1 MKRILKCSCLLLVGG
16 AALVFGEGKKKLGD
30 DAARAAAIK
39 LFESLTDEQR
49 KLAVKDFADKE
60 RLVEDFPAGN
70 RPGLPMDKLS
80 DEQKKLVEQALR
92 AITSEYGAERCLA
105 VAKQT
110 GEGRRFINFFGSP
123 EPGKPFAWRLCLHHL
138 TLVYAEFGKGKANEF
153 GPILLG
159 GNPVNALWDEEEKL
173 ALALRASLS
182 VEEAKAVQG
191 KDGAGSG
198 QAIGKSGM
206 RIGDLAEKPRELAR
220 KLLRQR
226 LAVFSDDRLKVLE
239 ELIQA
244 EGGVDELR
252 VAFWGDASK
261 SHRDGGNYS
270 WKIGGATV
278 LCDWQTAGK
287 NHIHM
292 MVRGKSSS

>member
-1 MKRILKCSCLLLVGG
+1 MKRILKIACVVLLGG

-30 DAARAAAIK
+30 DAARAAAVK
-39 LFESLTDEQR
+39 LFDSLTDEQR

-80 DEQKKLVEQALR
+80 DEQKKLVEEAVQAL
-92 AITSEYGAERCLA
+92 TSEYGAERCLA

-123 EPGKPFAWRLCLHHL
+123 KPDRPFAWRLCLHHL
-138 TLVYAEFGKGKANEF
+138 TLVYAEFGKDKTKEF
-153 GPILLG
+153 GPVLLG
-159 GNPVNALWDEEEKL
+159 GNPVNTLWDEEEKL
-173 ALALRASLS
+173 ALALRANLS
-182 VEEAKAVQG
+182 AEEAKAVQSKG
-191 KDGAGSG
+191 SAGSG
-198 QAIGKSGM
+198 QVIGKEGM

-220 KLLRQR
+220 KLLKQR
-226 LAVFSDDRLKVLE
+226 LAVFSDDRRKVLE
-239 ELIQA
+239 ELIRA
-244 EGGVDELR
+244 EGGVDDLR

-278 LCDWQTAGK
+278 LCDWQTVGK

-292 MVRGKSSS
+292 TVRGKSS

>member
-1 MKRILKCSCLLLVGG
+1 MKRILKIGCVLLIGG
-16 AALVFGEGKKKLGD
+16 AALVFGQGKKKLGD
-30 DAARAAAIK
+30 DVARAAAVK
-39 LFESLTDEQR
+39 LFESLSDEQR
-49 KLAVKDFADKE
+49 KLAVKEFADKE

-80 DEQKKLVEQALR
+80 DEQKKLVEEAVRSL
-92 AITSEYGAERCLA
+92 TSDYGAERCLA

-123 EPGKPFAWRLCLHHL
+123 KPGEPFAWRLCLHHL
-138 TLVYAEFGKGKANEF
+138 TLVYAEFGKGKTNEF
-153 GPILLG
+153 GPVLLG
-159 GNPVNALWDEEEKL
+159 GNPVNTLWDEEEKL
-173 ALALRASLS
+173 ALQLHAALSAD
-182 VEEAKAVQG
+182 EAKAVQSKG
-191 KDGAGSG
+191 NAGSG
-198 QAIGKSGM
+198 QAIGKGGM
-206 RIGDLAEKPRELAR
+206 RIGDLGEKPRELAR

-226 LAVFSDDRLKVLE
+226 LTVFSDDRRKVLE
-239 ELIQA
+239 ELIKA

-292 MVRGKSSS
+292 TVRGKAS